1 MKYDVFVSYRRSSFE
16 SANLIAEKLRSMG
29 YSVFFDVESLRS
41 GNFNEQLF
49 NVIDNCSDFVLVLPP
64 NALDRCVNEDD
75 WVRKEVI
82 RAMQGKKNIIP
93 VMLSGFTWPEQMPE
107 QMQGLVYYQA
117 ITAGET
123 EFFDMSMKRL
133 ATYLKCKPHKD
144 LRKFYKKVLVG
155 LAAVLVLVSIGMFA
169 LRQSMIPFCQSVSA
183 NMSHGMAVLNT
194 LKYKPAEIM
203 EHWENFI
210 KMYNLCK
217 TDEQRCDI
225 YNRFNDTL
233 DKLTTDVENLYQQ
246 YSTLPSFTSIDVKFL
261 GYYDVPVQ
269 EIESFYDMYDNM
281 FNDILHSLGT
291 IRTIQEQKTFLDTDF
306 LECQMDF
313 QKLNFEMFS
322 LTCDAFYYG
331 YLEIMSKLPTSAQK
345 EYTTRCPE
353 WSNFPKNVGLDKS
366 IDEYQQYQ
374 ESILNEIQ
382 KVMLKMEQVSA
393 KYEGNVQAYVEFAAN
408 K

>member
-82 RAMQGKKNIIP
+82 RAMQCKKNIIP

-155 LAAVLVLVSIGMFA
+155 LAAVLVLLGIAGGVVYHMSISVCRDVADSISGGMH
-169 LRQSMIPFCQSVSA
+169 IV
-183 NMSHGMAVLNT
+183 
-194 LKYKPAEIM
+194 
-203 EHWENFI
+203 
-210 KMYNLCK
+210 
-217 TDEQRCDI
+217 
-225 YNRFNDTL
+225 
-233 DKLTTDVENLYQQ
+233 
-246 YSTLPSFTSIDVKFL
+246 
-261 GYYDVPVQ
+261 
-269 EIESFYDMYDNM
+269 
-281 FNDILHSLGT
+281 
-291 IRTIQEQKTFLDTDF
+291 
-306 LECQMDF
+306 
-313 QKLNFEMFS
+313 
-322 LTCDAFYYG
+322 
-331 YLEIMSKLPTSAQK
+331 
-345 EYTTRCPE
+345 
-353 WSNFPKNVGLDKS
+353 
-366 IDEYQQYQ
+366 
-374 ESILNEIQ
+374 NEIQ
-382 KVMLKMEQVSA
+382 RGELRMYEAWQEFLRERTLEIYRDDPQVEARFVRRIKGIEDSLKPMIESIDKPFEFTAVEKFLLGLYDITPQDVNLLYAVFDSHIRNMAESVNMYSAYSKSKPTKYIEDGATFRFQLIKSECNQLYYIYMLLLSVCPDSAIETHHRLVSKFDMFPNDVRLDLSREEYEALIKVEENAYANLMQKFQASIAEMKGKVMAQEEQLEKSA
-393 KYEGNVQAYVEFAAN
+393 AAN

>member
-155 LAAVLVLVSIGMFA
+155 LAAVLVLLGIAGGVVYRMSISVCKDVATSISSGMVVMNA
-169 LRQSMIPFCQSVSA
+169 IQKGELRMYEAWQEFLRKKSFEIYRDDPQVEAQFVQQIKGIEGSLKSMIESIDKPFEFTAIEKFLLGLYDTTPQDVNLFYAVFDSAINSMGESVAFYSFYSTRTPTKDNEELAAIRFQMVKHLSNIKYYTYLYFLSDFPNSTIEAHLESVSQFD
-183 NMSHGMAVLNT
+183 MF
-194 LKYKPAEIM
+194 P
-203 EHWENFI
+203 
-210 KMYNLCK
+210 
-217 TDEQRCDI
+217 
-225 YNRFNDTL
+225 
-233 DKLTTDVENLYQQ
+233 TDVRLNLSKEEYETLIKAEENAYANLMQKFQ
-246 YSTLPSFTSIDVKFL
+246 ASIAKKQGQVMA
-261 GYYDVPVQ
+261 Q
-269 EIESFYDMYDNM
+269 E
-281 FNDILHSLGT
+281 
-291 IRTIQEQKTFLDTDF
+291 EQ
-306 LECQMDF
+306 
-313 QKLNFEMFS
+313 FEKG
-322 LTCDAFYYG
+322 A
-331 YLEIMSKLPTSAQK
+331 
-345 EYTTRCPE
+345 
-353 WSNFPKNVGLDKS
+353 
-366 IDEYQQYQ
+366 
-374 ESILNEIQ
+374 
-382 KVMLKMEQVSA
+382 
-393 KYEGNVQAYVEFAAN
+393 AAN